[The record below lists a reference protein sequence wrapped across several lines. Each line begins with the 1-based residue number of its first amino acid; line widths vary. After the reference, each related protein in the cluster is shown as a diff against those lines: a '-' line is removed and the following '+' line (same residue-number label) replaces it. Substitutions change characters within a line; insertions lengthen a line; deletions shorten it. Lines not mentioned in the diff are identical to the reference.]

1 MADSENVFS
10 TIAPFYSA
18 QIERIDWLVG
28 LRIGQTAV
36 CPYREFKPSDSQENS
51 MNRRKV
57 LGLVGGV
64 SSGFAGCLATGAG
77 ESASNPTSTT
87 PPATP
92 SGTPPVNTGGLD
104 DFDPA
109 ETYKHVEFGSR
120 VGVNEDFLPHDL
132 HICNATPD
140 QRVVNL
146 RILDRVAN
154 ETIHRAAY
162 TIPADDALAVT
173 LLEPSRYFVQLWGP
187 AIATETL
194 LVPCDLF
201 DCNSSVTKIGVF
213 ENGHIRS
220 SVRSTLAACPS
231 PDC

>member
-1 MADSENVFS
+1 
-10 TIAPFYSA
+10 
-18 QIERIDWLVG
+18 
-28 LRIGQTAV
+28 
-36 CPYREFKPSDSQENS
+36 
-51 MNRRKV
+51 MNRREV

-64 SSGFAGCLATGAG
+64 SCGFAGCLATGAG
-77 ESASNPTSTT
+77 ESAADSTSTT

-92 SGTPPVNTGGLD
+92 SGTPPVNARGLD
-104 DFDPA
+104 EFDPTD
-109 ETYKHVEFGSR
+109 TYKQVEVGSR
-120 VGVNEDFLPHDL
+120 AGVNEGYRPHDL
-132 HICNATPD
+132 HIWNAAPD

-154 ETIHRAAY
+154 ETIHQAAY
-162 TIPADDALAVT
+162 TVPADDALAVM

-220 SVRSTLAACPS
+220 LVRSTLAACPS

>member
-1 MADSENVFS
+1 
-10 TIAPFYSA
+10 
-18 QIERIDWLVG
+18 
-28 LRIGQTAV
+28 
-36 CPYREFKPSDSQENS
+36 

-57 LGLVGGV
+57 LGLIGGV
-64 SSGFAGCLATGAG
+64 TSGFAGCLATGVG
-77 ESASNPTSTT
+77 ESGPDSTSPTR
-87 PPATP
+87 PATP

-104 DFDPA
+104 EFDPTD
-109 ETYKHVEFGSR
+109 TYKKVEVGSR
-120 VGVNEDFLPHDL
+120 DGVAEDFRPHDL
-132 HICNATPD
+132 HIWNAAPD

-154 ETIHRAAY
+154 EPVHRATY

-173 LLEPSRYFVQLWGP
+173 LLEPSRYFAQLWGP
-187 AIATETL
+187 VIATETL

-201 DCNSSVTKIGVF
+201 DCNSSVTSIGIF

-220 SVRSTLAACPS
+220 SVSSTMAACPS

>member
-1 MADSENVFS
+1 
-10 TIAPFYSA
+10 
-18 QIERIDWLVG
+18 
-28 LRIGQTAV
+28 
-36 CPYREFKPSDSQENS
+36 

-57 LGLVGGV
+57 LGLIGGV
-64 SSGFAGCLATGAG
+64 TSGFAGCLATGMG
-77 ESASNPTSTT
+77 ESAPESRSPT

-92 SGTPPVNTGGLD
+92 TDTPPVNTGGLD
-104 DFDPA
+104 EFDPT
-109 ETYKHVEFGSR
+109 ETYKNIELGSR
-120 VGVNEDFLPHDL
+120 GVLGDFRPHDL
-132 HICNATPD
+132 HIWNAAPD

-154 ETIHRAAY
+154 ESVHRATN

-187 AIATETL
+187 EIATETL
-194 LVPCDLF
+194 LVPCDFF
-201 DCNSSVTKIGVF
+201 DCNSSVTSIGLF

-220 SVRSTLAACPS
+220 SVRSTLVACPS